1 MGSGTWFTRAMVATV
16 LLAMV
21 AAVAMM
27 SAGCGSSAGAAA
39 STLKLGQ
46 TDDGKTFT
54 VKVGDTIQVVI
65 PGNPTTG
72 YEWTAVLADKDAAL
86 IQQLGE
92 PQYAADNADDNLV
105 GSGGVFTLTFK
116 AVAKGQATLKLA
128 YARSFESVQPVQTF
142 TATVNVG

>member
-1 MGSGTWFTRAMVATV
+1 MGSRTWYARATVATV
-16 LLAMV
+16 LLVMV
-21 AAVAMM
+21 VAVAMM
-27 SAGCGSSAGAAA
+27 SAGCGSSAGAAS

-54 VKVGDTIQVVI
+54 VRVGDTIQVVI

-72 YEWTAVLADKDAAL
+72 YEWTAVLAAKDAAL

-92 PQYAADNADDNLV
+92 PQYAANNTGDNLV

-128 YARSFESVQPVQTF
+128 YARSFESVQPIQTF
-142 TATVNVG
+142 TATVNIE

>member
-1 MGSGTWFTRAMVATV
+1 MGSRTWYARAMVATV
-16 LLAMV
+16 LLVMV
-21 AAVAMM
+21 VAVAMM
-27 SAGCGSSAGAAA
+27 SAGCGSSVGAAT

-46 TDDGKTFT
+46 TDDGKTFS

-72 YEWTAVLADKDAAL
+72 YEWTAALADKDAAL

-92 PQYAADNADDNLV
+92 PQYAANNTDENLV
-105 GSGGVFTLTFK
+105 GSGGIYTLTFK

-142 TATVNVG
+142 TATLNIE